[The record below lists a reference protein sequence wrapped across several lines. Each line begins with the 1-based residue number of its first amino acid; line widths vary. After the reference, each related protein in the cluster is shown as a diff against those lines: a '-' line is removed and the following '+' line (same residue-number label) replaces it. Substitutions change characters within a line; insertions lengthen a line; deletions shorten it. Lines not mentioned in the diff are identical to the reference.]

1 MGALAAALVFAG
13 VATPRESLRGT
24 LEAAADG
31 LRTWLAVGAVTAPP
45 LVRYELEIDPEFRR
59 AAEAALR
66 DGGDA
71 YPRWVPARFTAEGR
85 SYGVEVRFDREPG
98 AGLDASEGRW
108 RVHFHGTH
116 RYLGM
121 RDIALTPARGE
132 ADAREVTA
140 LESARR
146 LGLLAPFSGFA
157 ALRLNGVD
165 AGVVLWVEGRSKMM
179 LERLG
184 YDDGEVFSLAVDAF
198 AAESAGEERVTPVG
212 LTRSRFVDSERT
224 QRGAPAEKLRRLL
237 GLARVATDAEFE
249 REIPRFVNVE
259 KYAAWNA
266 LAWLFGNPSP
276 DVGPEVSWYCDPVTG
291 LFEPT
296 LAKLGRRPHAI
307 GYQTFAAED
316 LSPLGRRLFQI
327 QRYRERRN
335 RLLWRLLNDPDFD
348 VVAASGRRFRG
359 LLPYLARDAGSREP
373 GSLLRMARLREL
385 IGAHLDA
392 RALLEGNARRLR
404 QILASSAIETDPYVA
419 LARGFPTRAVV
430 PAAHVVITPPREP
443 QPRQRRGIFSRR
455 IEDVIQES
463 GLPFDLRGDELV
475 LPSGEFALSR
485 TLVIPHD
492 YRLTLEPGVSLELGP
507 GVSILTFRGLTARGT
522 QARPI
527 RIGPADSDRPWG
539 SIGVVRAPEP
549 SRLEHVVVR
558 GGSYSVVDG
567 IELSGQLAFN
577 ASDLEL
583 RDSEVG
589 GARHGEGLSLKRAGF
604 DLARTRFVD
613 NASDGLDAG
622 WAQGSVRDCSF
633 VDNGDDGIDL
643 AGTAV
648 RVWDSSFRGMGDK
661 AISAGEKSWV
671 SVADSRIAE
680 SRVGIASKEDSR
692 VYVVRTDILSNEIGF
707 ALYRDKPIFGPGFGR
722 VTGGRF
728 ADNLHD
734 IKIEQ
739 DSRLELKGVNQSY
752 ASLLDAVTGLFA
764 PRTAFASGGS
774 P

>member
-1 MGALAAALVFAG
+1 
-13 VATPRESLRGT
+13 
-24 LEAAADG
+24 
-31 LRTWLAVGAVTAPP
+31 
-45 LVRYELEIDPEFRR
+45 
-59 AAEAALR
+59 
-66 DGGDA
+66 
-71 YPRWVPARFTAEGR
+71 
-85 SYGVEVRFDREPG
+85 
-98 AGLDASEGRW
+98 
-108 RVHFHGTH
+108 
-116 RYLGM
+116 
-121 RDIALTPARGE
+121 
-132 ADAREVTA
+132 
-140 LESARR
+140 
-146 LGLLAPFSGFA
+146 
-157 ALRLNGVD
+157 
-165 AGVVLWVEGRSKMM
+165 MM

-184 YDDGEVFSLAVDAF
+184 YDEGQVFSLAVDAF
-198 AAESAGEERVTPVG
+198 APESAGEGRVTPVG
-212 LTRSRFVDSERT
+212 LARSPFVDGERAR
-224 QRGAPAEKLRRLL
+224 RGAPAEKLRRLL
-237 GLARVATDAEFE
+237 DLARVASDAEFE
-249 REIPRFVNVE
+249 REIPQLVNVE

-266 LAWLFGNPSP
+266 LAWLFGSPSP
-276 DVGPEVSWYCDPVTG
+276 DVGPEVSWYYDPVTG

-316 LSPLGRRLFQI
+316 LSPLGRRLFRI

-335 RLLWRLLNDPDFD
+335 RLLWRLLSDPDFD
-348 VVAASGRRFRG
+348 VVAASGRRFRS
-359 LLPYLARDAGSREP
+359 LLPHLARGAGSREP
-373 GSLLRMARLREL
+373 GSLLRVARLREL

-404 QILASSAIETDPYVA
+404 QILASSAIETESYVA
-419 LARGFPTRAVV
+419 LARGFPTQAVDLVPRRASGIALEEIRAAMHSTRAGELRIAERRLWDPYGRAARRTPEDAVTGEV
-430 PAAHVVITPPREP
+430 LPAAHVTITPPREP
-443 QPRQRRGIFSRR
+443 QRRQRRGVFSRR
-455 IEDVIQES
+455 IEEVVQES
-463 GLPFDLRGDELV
+463 GLPFQLRGDELV

-485 TLVIPHD
+485 TLVVPHA

-539 SIGVVRAPEP
+539 SIGVVRAPEL
-549 SRLEHVVVR
+549 SRLEYVVVR
-558 GGSYSVVDG
+558 GGSGGVVDG
-567 IELSGQLAFN
+567 IALSGQLAFN
-577 ASDLEL
+577 ASSLEL
-583 RDSEVG
+583 RDSEVA
-589 GARHGEGLSLKRAGF
+589 GARRGEGLSLKRASF

-613 NASDGLDAG
+613 NTSDGLDAE

-633 VDNGDDGIDL
+633 VDNGDDGLDL

-692 VYVVRTDILSNEIGF
+692 VDVARTDILRNEIGF
-707 ALYRDKPIFGPGFGR
+707 ALYRDKPIFGAGFGR

-739 DSRLELKGVNQSY
+739 DSRLELKSVNQSY
-752 ASLLDAVTGLFA
+752 ASLRDAVTGLFA
-764 PRTAFASGGS
+764 PRTALASGDS